1 MISKKINEKDRDE
14 MLGDLCVF
22 IVNRYPPLTSIYRWT
37 EDLALSINNAEWIN
51 LLFYPEGW
59 EHPHKGIDFRSR
71 FIGNSTLTHTF
82 RNFSFR
88 AAVNY
93 IKSKKEGRRMLI
105 HYTNQFSGTFNFE
118 DETEIVSVHDSPNYF
133 ESSSVRSKIFMHHL
147 YSSIKDKEF
156 ITTNTAVLARELKE
170 YGFTGQITTIHLSYS
185 PTFQKLDE
193 KKEDIRGR
201 LGLPLDK
208 KLVLSVSTNSP
219 RKNLLTV
226 ARVIRLLG
234 EEFRLVRVGSQLEGS
249 ITFERVNDEK
259 LNEIYNACD
268 VLLFPSLYE
277 GFGLPI
283 VEAFA
288 TGLPVV
294 TSDIPTI
301 REVAGDAAILVDP
314 YDIDSIST
322 GVREAVNNEQIAE
335 RGMNR
340 AKEFTRT
347 KFSERISSF
356 YQSILKS

>member
-1 MISKKINEKDRDE
+1 MNSCNIKSDSEKGLDGLLEEWKI
-14 MLGDLCVF
+14 F
-22 IVNRYPPLTSIYRWT
+22 IINRYPPLTSLYRWA

-51 LLFYPEGW
+51 LLFYSDGW
-59 EHPHKGIDFRSR
+59 EHPHHGIDFRSR

-82 RNFSFR
+82 RSFSFR
-88 AAVNY
+88 EAVDY

-118 DETEIVSVHDSPNYF
+118 DATEIVSVHDSPNYF
-133 ESSSVRSKIFMHHL
+133 ESSSIRSKIFMHHL

-170 YGFTGQITTIHLSYS
+170 YGFTGRITTIHSSY
-185 PTFQKLDE
+185 PPIFHKLE
-193 KKEDIRGR
+193 ERKEGIRGR

-219 RKNLLTV
+219 RKNLPTV

-283 VEAFA
+283 VE
-288 TGLPVV
+288 
-294 TSDIPTI
+294 
-301 REVAGDAAILVDP
+301 
-314 YDIDSIST
+314 
-322 GVREAVNNEQIAE
+322 
-335 RGMNR
+335 
-340 AKEFTRT
+340 
-347 KFSERISSF
+347 
-356 YQSILKS
+356 